1 MADTATAND
10 AAPIITDNIKHL
22 YRSEL
27 SGAGQV
33 TVDGDY
39 AYFGYMYGPEGTTI
53 MDISDPRKPETLI
66 NLMLENPQTHS
77 HKVRVVGDIMVVNS
91 EQRPQHGVGEVLSGF
106 C

>member
-1 MADTATAND
+1 MADIATVND

-39 AYFGYMYGPEGTTI
+39 AY
-53 MDISDPRKPETLI
+53 
-66 NLMLENPQTHS
+66 
-77 HKVRVVGDIMVVNS
+77 
-91 EQRPQHGVGEVLSGF
+91 
-106 C
+106 